1 MFAPT
6 MQPAIPLLS
15 AGFAAGALIGAAAVA
30 GYLSISEPAPAD
42 AAVEGRPGSETSTSS
57 LAIGAGTKI
66 DAAGP
71 DPAVEPD
78 TSDEGKTASV
88 SPQEMR
94 NLELRIKDLAIRL
107 ASVEQALNALPS
119 ASPAASAA
127 DASRPAAP
135 RTPAERSAAL
145 VSVGVD
151 PVLAE
156 DLVLREAERSLEQL
170 SLRDQAIRE
179 GWIGTEQYREELA
192 RINAGATSLMDE
204 IGVDTYD
211 LYLYATGE
219 DNRVQVTSVIP
230 GSAAEVAGLQS
241 GDLIESAD
249 ERLFRFSD
257 LRSKTTEG
265 EYGEQ
270 VALRVRRGGGLVET
284 WVPRGPLGVTLD
296 SARVSLLL
304 CPAADPVNDIS
315 APEPAAAGRV

>member
-1 MFAPT
+1 
-6 MQPAIPLLS
+6 
-15 AGFAAGALIGAAAVA
+15 VA

-42 AAVEGRPGSETSTSS
+42 AAVEGRPGSETPTSS

-241 GDLIESAD
+241 GDLIESYAD

-296 SARVSLLL
+296 SARVK
-304 CPAADPVNDIS
+304 PAPLS
-315 APEPAAAGRV
+315 GR